1 MQRGL
6 LVQLVEIH
14 DSPVESGIAASLK
27 TVATIAKLNIRL
39 DTEAFDIV
47 IVGVD
52 HVESAGVD
60 IIAEHISIGVW
71 TIFKVFEIA
80 KTTAIKEVV
89 IDVGCLA
96 GIEAANG
103 SIGAFANECAV
114 GE

>member
-1 MQRGL
+1 M
-6 LVQLVEIH
+6 VQLVEIH

-60 IIAEHISIGVW
+60 IIGEDVGVGIRTVVKIIVVAEATSV
-71 TIFKVFEIA
+71 EQ
-80 KTTAIKEVV
+80 VV
-89 IDVGCLA
+89 IDIGGTA
-96 GIEAANG
+96 RIEAAHG
-103 SIGAFANECAV
+103 AIGPFPDKHTV